1 MNPAEQLQQGLIT
14 MSIDLSAAQQE
25 MLLSYITL
33 LYKWNRI
40 YSLTALHEQD
50 KAVSHHLLDS
60 LSLLPFLPAGRLLDV
75 GSGGGTPG
83 IPLAIARPEQQVTL
97 LDSNSKKSSF
107 LQQAAIE
114 LGLVNI
120 SVHCGRVERY
130 HPVHDGYAVI
140 VSRAFAELRDFANLS
155 RHLLQPEGVWI
166 AMKGVWPYEEIAQL
180 PDDIHVRD
188 VYPLSVPGV
197 DGERHAIVMHWVARI

>member
-1 MNPAEQLQQGLIT
+1 MNPAEQLQRGLIT
-14 MSIDLSAAQQE
+14 MGLDLPAAQQE

-50 KAVSHHLLDS
+50 EAVSHHLLDS

-83 IPLAIARPEQQVTL
+83 IPLAIACPERQVTL

-114 LGLVNI
+114 LGLANI

-130 HPVHDGYAVI
+130 HPTHGGYAVI

-155 RHLLQPEGVWI
+155 RHLLQPEGVWM

-197 DGERHAIVMHWVARI
+197 DGERHAVVMRWIAGT

>member
-1 MNPAEQLQQGLIT
+1 MNPAEQLQRGLIT
-14 MSIDLSAAQQE
+14 MGLDLSAAQQE
-25 MLLSYITL
+25 RLLSYITL

-50 KAVSHHLLDS
+50 KAISHHLLDS

-83 IPLAIARPEQQVTL
+83 IPLAIACPERQVTL
-97 LDSNSKKSSF
+97 LDSSSKKSSF

-114 LGLVNI
+114 LGLANI

-130 HPVHDGYAVI
+130 HPTHGGYAVI
-140 VSRAFAELRDFANLS
+140 VSRAFAELRDFADLS
-155 RHLLQPEGVWI
+155 RHLLQPEGVWM

-197 DGERHAIVMHWVARI
+197 DGERHAVVMRWIAGT